1 MIRCPKPGEPNPL
14 DTIIKGPRLPK
25 PDYNPLPPIFQ
36 GPKPKPTGIVKTII
50 KILTGKK

>member
-14 DTIIKGPRLPK
+14 DWLTK
-25 PDYNPLPPIFQ
+25 
-36 GPKPKPTGIVKTII
+36 GPKPKSTGILETII